1 MALRSKLF
9 AGDPKLEAAAV
20 SDPSHVKQGDAGE
33 HVRKIQVALVKADG
47 AGIAADGRFGPATAA
62 AVLAFKQKRDIINR
76 TYQSQADNIV
86 GKMTMAALDEE
97 MVKVERQTCITL
109 ESSYCKFV
117 EPIGR
122 SALFS
127 SSTRFKR

>member
-20 SDPSHVKQGDAGE
+20 LDSSHIKKGDAGE
-33 HVRKIQVALVKADG
+33 HVRKIQTALGRLDG
-47 AGIAADGRFGPATAA
+47 AAIAADGLFGPATAA
-62 AVLAFKQKRDIINR
+62 AVLAFKQKRQIINR
-76 TYQSQADNIV
+76 AYQSQADNIV
-86 GKMTMAALDEE
+86 GKMTMAVLDDE
-97 MVKVERQTCITL
+97 MMKLEGQTSITL

-122 SALFS
+122 NSLFA
-127 SSTRFKR
+127 SSTRLKR